1 MKDKEEKDKFQEP
14 VSDYQ
19 VNESSE
25 VDSDEMH
32 PVLKQLIEQSIKQHE
47 QGLVY
52 THEEAMKMI
61 REKYDFLK

>member
-1 MKDKEEKDKFQEP
+1 MKDKENQDKFQEP

-19 VNESSE
+19 LNENSE

-52 THEEAMKMI
+52 THEEAMQIIKD
-61 REKYDFLK
+61 KYPLK